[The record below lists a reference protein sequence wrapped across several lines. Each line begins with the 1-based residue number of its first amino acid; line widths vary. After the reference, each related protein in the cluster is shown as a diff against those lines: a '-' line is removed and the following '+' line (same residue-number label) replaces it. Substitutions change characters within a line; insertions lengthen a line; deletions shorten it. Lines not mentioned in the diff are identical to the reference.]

1 MQLPLVFRKE
11 IMSLTTVAEL
21 RTALGIGTLYADAVL
36 QSVCDASDDVLLPF
50 IWNNTSFNVAVES
63 TATTATLYFDYIIRD
78 DFYVGQTVVVSGNEA
93 HVNGSHTITVVED
106 YSITYTI
113 NNGVV
118 RPKHKLNP
126 YGSVAGST
134 ALDPADVPA
143 IQEASLMIS
152 VAIWQARQAPTGQG
166 VSIDGYAPSPYTM
179 SNQLMARVRGLLAP
193 YLSPNS
199 MVG

>member
-1 MQLPLVFRKE
+1 
-11 IMSLTTVAEL
+11 MSLTTVAEL
-21 RTALGIGTLYADAVL
+21 RTALGIGTLYADSVL
-36 QSVCDASDDVLLPF
+36 QSVCDASDDVMLPF
-50 IWNNTSFNVAVES
+50 LWTNTTPVIARSNLGTVG
-63 TATTATLYFDYIIRD
+63 TLYFDIPVRD
-78 DFYVGQTVVVSGNEA
+78 VFFVGETINVEGCGANFNGNK
-93 HVNGSHTITVVED
+93 TITEVND
-106 YSITYTI
+106 YDISFTTSQLTDIPRQP
-113 NNGVV
+113 V
-118 RPKHKLNP
+118 NP
-126 YGSVAGST
+126 YGVVSATTFTDYT
-134 ALDPADVPA
+134 AIAA

>member
-1 MQLPLVFRKE
+1 
-11 IMSLTTVAEL
+11 MSITTVAEL
-21 RTALGIGTLYADAVL
+21 RTALGIGTLYTDSVIQSVADAA
-36 QSVCDASDDVLLPF
+36 DNVLLPF
-50 IWNNTSFNVAVES
+50 LWTNTTPVSGHSNNGTEGV
-63 TATTATLYFDYIIRD
+63 LYFQDYVQD
-78 DFYVGQTVVVSGNEA
+78 VFYVGQQIVVSNCGSNFNGTKT
-93 HVNGSHTITVVED
+93 VNGVGEKSIQITTTHAANVVKTFHPINPFGQVAATTYVDYTTI
-106 YSITYTI
+106 
-113 NNGVV
+113 
-118 RPKHKLNP
+118 
-126 YGSVAGST
+126 
-134 ALDPADVPA
+134 PA

>member
-1 MQLPLVFRKE
+1 MA
-11 IMSLTTVAEL
+11 LTTVAEL
-21 RTALGIGTLYADAVL
+21 RTTLGIGTLYTDAVL

-50 IWNNTSFNVAVES
+50 LWTNTTPVSGHSNNG
-63 TATTATLYFDYIIRD
+63 TAGVLYFQDYVQD
-78 DFYVGQTVVVSGNEA
+78 VFYVGQQIVVTNCGSNFNGTKT
-93 HVNGSHTITVVED
+93 VNGVGEKSIQITTTHAANVVKTFHPINPFGQVAATTYVDYTTI
-106 YSITYTI
+106 
-113 NNGVV
+113 
-118 RPKHKLNP
+118 
-126 YGSVAGST
+126 
-134 ALDPADVPA
+134 PA